1 MRKNVFF
8 QVYAVMDSNSL
19 YNNTF
24 LPEATQC
31 NFEDL
36 KVYGPFQVSYDEP
49 SHTQLRD
56 LHRKVETIITS
67 LLTEEIIDAFCK
79 QIFNYR
85 IKKAVS
91 FVKNLYD
98 FFFILLYQ
106 PVKFTY
112 SPQFGITLWPGKLA
126 YVRLPTIET
135 LIQPNVSLLFMDYIT
150 ETTTFLRY
158 HIKFRFNKKF
168 NSAFRKQ
175 FCRKVIKTLLIFS
188 SKIEKM
194 HVMKTGIENALKL
207 IQIHQS
213 RQTIG
218 I

>member
-1 MRKNVFF
+1 
-8 QVYAVMDSNSL
+8 MDSNSL

-49 SHTQLRD
+49 LEHELQELYKTVDSIISSILTQ
-56 LHRKVETIITS
+56 KVVNS
-67 LLTEEIIDAFCK
+67 FCK

-85 IKKAVS
+85 IVKAES
-91 FVKNLYD
+91 FIKNIFDFLY
-98 FFFILLYQ
+98 ILLYK

-112 SPQFGITLWPGKLA
+112 SPQFGINLWPGKLS
-126 YVRLPTIET
+126 YVRLPTIEKM
-135 LIQPNVSLLFMDYIT
+135 IQPHVSLLFMDYIT

-158 HIKFRFNKKF
+158 HIKFRFNQKFDISFRKKF
-168 NSAFRKQ
+168 
-175 FCRKVIKTLLIFS
+175 CRQVIQSLLMFS
-188 SKIEKM
+188 VSIKKM
-194 HVMKTGIENALKL
+194 HTMKTGIQNALEL
-207 IQIHQS
+207 IQIHQL
-213 RQTIG
+213 RQSG

>member
-1 MRKNVFF
+1 
-8 QVYAVMDSNSL
+8 MDSNSL

-49 SHTQLRD
+49 LEHELEELYKMVDS
-56 LHRKVETIITS
+56 IIS
-67 LLTEEIIDAFCK
+67 SILTEKVVNSFCK

-85 IKKAVS
+85 IVKAES
-91 FVKNLYD
+91 FIKNIFD
-98 FFFILLYQ
+98 FLHILLYK

-112 SPQFGITLWPGKLA
+112 SPQFGINLWPGKLS
-126 YVRLPTIET
+126 YVRLPTIEEM
-135 LIQPNVSLLFMDYIT
+135 IQPHVSLLFMDYIT

-158 HIKFRFNKKF
+158 HIKFRFNQKFDISFQKKF
-168 NSAFRKQ
+168 CKQVIQCLLKFSISIRKLH
-175 FCRKVIKTLLIFS
+175 T
-188 SKIEKM
+188 
-194 HVMKTGIENALKL
+194 MKTGIQNALEL
-207 IQIHQS
+207 IQIHQL
-213 RQTIG
+213 RQTG

>member
-1 MRKNVFF
+1 
-8 QVYAVMDSNSL
+8 MDSNSL

-49 SHTQLRD
+49 SEQD
-56 LHRKVETIITS
+56 LQELYKMVDSIISSILTPKVVNS
-67 LLTEEIIDAFCK
+67 FCK

-85 IKKAVS
+85 IVKAES
-91 FVKNLYD
+91 FIKNIYD
-98 FFFILLYQ
+98 FLYILLYK

-112 SPQFGITLWPGKLA
+112 SPQFGINLWPGKLS
-126 YVRLPTIET
+126 YVRLPTIEKM
-135 LIQPNVSLLFMDYIT
+135 IQPHVSLLFMDYIT

-158 HIKFRFNKKF
+158 HIKFRFNQKFDISFRKKF
-168 NSAFRKQ
+168 
-175 FCRKVIKTLLIFS
+175 CRQVIQSLLMFS
-188 SKIEKM
+188 ISIKKI
-194 HVMKTGIENALKL
+194 HTMKTGIQNALKL
-207 IQIHQS
+207 IEIQQL
-213 RQTIG
+213 RQTG

>member
-1 MRKNVFF
+1 
-8 QVYAVMDSNSL
+8 MDSNSL

-49 SHTQLRD
+49 LEHELQELYKTVDSIISSILTQ
-56 LHRKVETIITS
+56 KVVNS
-67 LLTEEIIDAFCK
+67 FCK

-85 IKKAVS
+85 IVKAES
-91 FVKNLYD
+91 FIKNIFD
-98 FFFILLYQ
+98 FLHILLYK

-112 SPQFGITLWPGKLA
+112 SPQFGINLWPGKLS
-126 YVRLPTIET
+126 YVRLPTIEEM
-135 LIQPNVSLLFMDYIT
+135 IQPHVSLLFMDYIT

-158 HIKFRFNKKF
+158 HIKFRFNQKFDISFRKKF
-168 NSAFRKQ
+168 CKQVIQSLLKFSISIRKLH
-175 FCRKVIKTLLIFS
+175 T
-188 SKIEKM
+188 
-194 HVMKTGIENALKL
+194 MKTGIQNALEL
-207 IQIHQS
+207 IQIHQL
-213 RQTIG
+213 RQTG

>member
-1 MRKNVFF
+1 
-8 QVYAVMDSNSL
+8 MDSNSL

-24 LPEATQC
+24 LPEAKQC

-36 KVYGPFQVSYDEP
+36 KVYGPFQASYDEP
-49 SHTQLRD
+49 SRIQLEE
-56 LHRKVETIITS
+56 LYKEVETIITS
-67 LLTEEIIDAFCK
+67 LLTDEVIDAFCK

-85 IKKAVS
+85 IKKAES
-91 FVKNLYD
+91 FIKNLYD
-98 FFFILLYQ
+98 FLYILLYQ
-106 PVKFTY
+106 PVNFTY

-126 YVRLPTIET
+126 YVRLPSIEKI
-135 LIQPNVSLLFMDYIT
+135 IQPHVSLLFMDYIT

-158 HIKFRFNKKF
+158 HIKFRFNNKF
-168 NSAFRKQ
+168 NSGFRKQ
-175 FCRKVIKTLLIFS
+175 FCGKVIKTLLMFS
-188 SKIEKM
+188 NTIKKM
-194 HVMKTGIENALKL
+194 HVMKTGIENTLKL

>member
-1 MRKNVFF
+1 
-8 QVYAVMDSNSL
+8 MDSNSL

-49 SHTQLRD
+49 SEQD
-56 LHRKVETIITS
+56 LQELYKMVDTIIS
-67 LLTEEIIDAFCK
+67 SILTPKVVNSFCK

-85 IKKAVS
+85 IIKAES
-91 FVKNLYD
+91 FIKNIYD
-98 FFFILLYQ
+98 FLYILLYK

-112 SPQFGITLWPGKLA
+112 SPQFGINLWPGKLS
-126 YVRLPTIET
+126 YVRLPTIEKM
-135 LIQPNVSLLFMDYIT
+135 IQPHVSLLFMDYIT

-158 HIKFRFNKKF
+158 HIKFRFNQKFDILFRKKF
-168 NSAFRKQ
+168 
-175 FCRKVIKTLLIFS
+175 CRQVIQSLLMFS
-188 SKIEKM
+188 ISIKKI
-194 HVMKTGIENALKL
+194 HTMKTGIQNALKL
-207 IQIHQS
+207 IEIQQL
-213 RQTIG
+213 RQTG